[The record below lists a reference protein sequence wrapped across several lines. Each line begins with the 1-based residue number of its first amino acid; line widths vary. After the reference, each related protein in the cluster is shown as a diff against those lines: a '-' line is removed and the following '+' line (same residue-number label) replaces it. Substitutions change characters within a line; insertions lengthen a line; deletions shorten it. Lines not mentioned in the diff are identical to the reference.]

1 MPEQSRRARTAAAAH
16 DPSCRTCGSVALLAR
31 SPWFRQGEA
40 LFAGGFVP
48 TPSLVK
54 VNARLTPEGGSDVS
68 VPLR

>member
-1 MPEQSRRARTAAAAH
+1 MKMSSPVDLTELGTSFGYAPQ
-16 DPSCRTCGSVALLAR
+16 ALLAR

-54 VNARLTPEGGSDVS
+54 MHARLTPEGGTDVV